1 MSKKTV
7 DAGKP
12 EPIPRDRAL
21 STKQRAFAEA
31 YLKNGRNGAAAY
43 REIYKA
49 TVTPQR
55 ATEAACEMLKHPKIS
70 LIIKGAEGKAEM
82 ATAKVVAD
90 YAVTRASLAAH
101 TARMAHAD
109 IRGAFEMVDG
119 RVTMKPFEDMPGDV
133 VAALTGVEIKPDGT
147 IKLSF
152 VDKRQATV
160 DLARLNGWI
169 TEKRETR
176 TITSLQDLSDDELNA
191 VEASITQGRGRR

>member
-1 MSKKTV
+1 MTTER
-7 DAGKP
+7 P
-12 EPIPRDRAL
+12 LTP
-21 STKQRAFAEA
+21 KQRAFVEA
-31 YLKNGRNGAAAY
+31 YLSNGRNGAAAY
-43 REIYKA
+43 RAVYKA
-49 TVTPQR
+49 TVNPKR
-55 ATEAACEMLKHPKIS
+55 ATEAASAMLKHPVIGPMVKAA
-70 LIIKGAEGKAEM
+70 LAQAAE
-82 ATAKVVAD
+82 ATTLVVAEL
-90 YAVTRASLAAH
+90 AVTRASLAAH
-101 TARMAHAD
+101 TAKMAHAD
-109 IRGAFEMVDG
+109 IRGAFQMVDG